1 MSDSSGCPVCQGT
14 EYEVLFSCRDFLVSG
29 EEFSVVRCKSCGF
42 TMTDTPPAEDK
53 IGRYYQSED
62 YISHSDSK
70 KGLTEILYHA
80 ARHFML
86 KRKFSLISRISGLK
100 TGFLL
105 DIGSGTG
112 YFPAF
117 MAKKGWTVKGIEISD
132 QARNFSV
139 SKFGL
144 DVRSPEN
151 ECQLN
156 DSSFDS
162 VTLWHVMEHLN
173 DLSHWFGVVKRVL
186 KDDGLCIV
194 ALPNAASSDAE
205 WFGKYWAAYDV
216 PRHLWHF
223 SPKTFK
229 SLAEKNGFKIIKTK
243 GMPLDV
249 FYISIL
255 SYRHM
260 NRKLPF
266 VRGIITALVL
276 SVKNLHNKDKSSS
289 VIYFLKKR
297 QPA

>member
-1 MSDSSGCPVCQGT
+1 MSDMPACPLCEGSDK
-14 EYEVLFSCRDFLVSG
+14 EVLFTCTDFLVSG
-29 EEFSVVRCKSCGF
+29 EDFSVVKCRQCGLIR
-42 TMTDTPPAEDK
+42 TEAPPPENK
-53 IGRYYQSED
+53 IGSYYQSED

-70 KGLTEILYHA
+70 KGFTEILYHL
-80 ARHFML
+80 ARNFML
-86 KRKFSLISRISGLK
+86 KRKSSLISQVSGLE

-117 MAKKGWTVKGIEISD
+117 MAKKGWKVKGIEINE

-144 DVRSPEN
+144 HILSPDN
-151 ECQLN
+151 ESQLN
-156 DSSFDS
+156 NSAFDV

-173 DLSHWFGVVKRVL
+173 DLTHWFGVINRVL
-186 KDDGLCIV
+186 RNDGVCVI
-194 ALPNAASSDAE
+194 ALPNADSSDAE
-205 WFGKYWAAYDV
+205 RFGKYWAAYDV

-223 SPKTFK
+223 SPVTFR
-229 SLAEKNGFKIIKTK
+229 SLAEKNGFRVIKMK

-260 NRKLPF
+260 KRNLPF
-266 VRGIITALVL
+266 IRGIITGMVL
-276 SVKNLHNKDKSSS
+276 SFKNLFGKNRSSS
-289 VIYFLKKR
+289 MIYVLKK
-297 QPA
+297 QAV